1 MTVADETNSKTG
13 TVKAITMMEMSD
25 SLPSSDVT
33 ITQASSSVSVKSHCG
48 SYFDSYIEEH
58 NLGGSCCKL
67 LCVCAS
73 VKEREKE
80 KNNTQVIS
88 SFLTVKYASLL
99 CRSLIPWMGIV
110 NIFVDSY

>member
-1 MTVADETNSKTG
+1 MTVADETKSKTG

-33 ITQASSSVSVKSHCG
+33 IAQASSSSVSVKSHCG

-73 VKEREKE
+73 MKERE

-88 SFLTVKYASLL
+88 SFLTVKHASLL

>member
-58 NLGGSCCKL
+58 NFGGSCCKL
-67 LCVCAS
+67 LCVCAY
-73 VKEREKE
+73 VKEREK
-80 KNNTQVIS
+80 
-88 SFLTVKYASLL
+88 
-99 CRSLIPWMGIV
+99 
-110 NIFVDSY
+110 

>member
-1 MTVADETNSKTG
+1 MTVADETKSKTG

-73 VKEREKE
+73 MKERERE
-80 KNNTQVIS
+80 
-88 SFLTVKYASLL
+88 
-99 CRSLIPWMGIV
+99 RMR
-110 NIFVDSY
+110 